1 MTSSSTKIFKIFA
14 PLKFLNRDLK
24 LIFAC
29 NLVGSFGDGLYAYTL
44 PKYLTGRLGAN
55 SVELGILYAVMSL
68 IAAITLFTA
77 GMLADKYDRK
87 KIMIAGWI
95 AWIPAP
101 IIFSFAKNWVHALP
115 GMFLWGFWLGG
126 PTTTAYVVTSAD
138 KSRLSSSFMAISAAW
153 SLGYIF
159 SPGIGGYLAEIFGY
173 TLVFYSAAFLYVL
186 ATIILAFTSSQKA
199 TPNKIG
205 SPQEEV
211 LPLRKLIRFR
221 KLLVFSAFF
230 ALVMFTIMLF
240 RPFVP
245 SFLSDIY
252 HYQEFEIGIFGSISF
267 FGSAV
272 LGVLLG
278 RICDRWKK
286 AYALA
291 ISLVLCSVS
300 VVLLLLFGSFYV
312 LTIVFFLTGGS
323 YMTWSLMSAIIGPT
337 APELSRARWVAI
349 PQTISMFVSVLAPYI
364 GGFLYSI
371 SPYYPFVI
379 AITVSFSLAALA
391 LWLFKE

>member
-267 FGSAV
+267 FGSACPRSAFGKNLRQMEKSLRARHFAGSLQRFGCPTFAVWQLLRSNNCFLPNWRLIHDMVPNERNHWTDSSGIKQSQMGGNSTDYKHVCFGFGALHWRFSILNFAV
-272 LGVLLG
+272 LPI
-278 RICDRWKK
+278 RYSHNR
-286 AYALA
+286 
-291 ISLVLCSVS
+291 LVFV
-300 VVLLLLFGSFYV
+300 
-312 LTIVFFLTGGS
+312 
-323 YMTWSLMSAIIGPT
+323 
-337 APELSRARWVAI
+337 SRACIVAI
-349 PQTISMFVSVLAPYI
+349 
-364 GGFLYSI
+364 
-371 SPYYPFVI
+371 
-379 AITVSFSLAALA
+379 
-391 LWLFKE
+391 